1 MMDVNDLIF
10 ETFLLFSE
18 GKYAE
23 AIKKANQAWNGITNK
38 NTQIP
43 EQIKIQDRLGGCYL
57 EQARKTK
64 DADKADKRFGQA
76 VSPRQIQLFLTDRL

>member
-23 AIKKANQAWNGITNK
+23 ALKKLHQAWDGITDK
-38 NTQIP
+38 STQIT
-43 EQIKIQDRLGGCYL
+43 EQIEIQSWFGDCYL
-57 EQARKTK
+57 EQARRTK
-64 DADKADKRFGQA
+64 NRKKAGGDLCKIPQNPLN
-76 VSPRQIQLFLTDRL
+76 SHQDI